1 MATDNL
7 GLYVHIPYCIRKCN
21 YCDFCSLPLGDGA
34 VPDSYIAR
42 LIDEIRAYYGAERRK
57 LTTIYFGGGTPSLL
71 APDKMRLIVSAIRD
85 SFDIADNAEMTFEA
99 NPGTLNEEKAV
110 EYRRLGFNRVSMG
123 LQSIHDNEMKK
134 LGRIH
139 NFDDFLKSFKLLRNA
154 GFDNINVDLMYGIPD
169 QTKESF
175 TRTLE
180 NIVALAPE
188 HISCYGLIIEEGTPF
203 FKMADSLNIP
213 ELDDECDMYDI
224 AARMLADN
232 GYSHYEISNYARA
245 GFESR
250 HNLIYWNSDDYIG
263 VGAAAHSCLDGI
275 RRSNAEDVGEY
286 VSSHGISP
294 KEDCHPDVDEQAY
307 TYAMLKLRLRDGFS
321 LSEYRERFGRSFLDG
336 RATAIKNMEKN
347 GLLKLEN
354 DRIFLTER
362 GFYVSNGILV
372 EIL

>member
-34 VPDSYIAR
+34 VPDSYISR
-42 LIDEIRAYYGAERRK
+42 LIDEIRAYSKAEKRV

-71 APDKMRLIVSAIRD
+71 APDKMRLIVSAIKE
-85 SFDIADNAEMTFEA
+85 SFAIADNAEITFEA
-99 NPGTLNEEKAV
+99 NPGTLSEEKAL

-139 NFDDFLKSFKLLRNA
+139 DYEDFLKSYNLLRKA

-175 TRTLE
+175 ALTLE
-180 NIVALAPE
+180 NIIALAPN

-203 FKMADSLNIP
+203 YKMADTLNVP
-213 ELDDECDMYDI
+213 ELDDECDMYEI

-275 RRSNAEDVGEY
+275 RRSNTEDVSEY
-286 VSSHGISP
+286 VSSHGILP
-294 KEDCHPDVDEQAY
+294 KEEHSPDEDEAAY
-307 TYAMLKLRLRDGFS
+307 TYAMLKLRLKSGFS

-336 RATAIKNMEKN
+336 RESAIANMEKN

>member
-1 MATDNL
+1 MATDSL
-7 GLYVHIPYCIRKCN
+7 GLYVHIPYCKRKCN

-42 LIDEIRAYYGAERRK
+42 LIDEIRSYSGAEKRA

-71 APDKMRLIVSAIRD
+71 APDKMRLIVSAIKE
-85 SFDIADNAEMTFEA
+85 SFAIADNAEITFEA
-99 NPGTLNEEKAV
+99 NPGTLSEEKAL

-139 NFDDFLKSFKLLRNA
+139 DYDDFLKSYNLLRKA

-180 NIVALAPE
+180 NILALSPE

-203 FKMADSLNIP
+203 YKMADTLNVP
-213 ELDDECDMYDI
+213 ELDDECDMYEL
-224 AARMLADN
+224 AARMLADY
-232 GYSHYEISNYARA
+232 GYSHYEISNYARD

-275 RRSNAEDVGEY
+275 RRSNTEDVSEY
-286 VSSHGISP
+286 ISSRGISP
-294 KEDCHPDVDEQAY
+294 NDERSPDKDEQAY
-307 TYAMLKLRLRDGFS
+307 TYAMLKLRLKAGFS
-321 LSEYRERFGRSFLDG
+321 LSEYSARFGRSFLDG
-336 RATAIKNMEKN
+336 RESAIKNMERN

-354 DRIFLTER
+354 DRIFLTEK

>member
-1 MATDNL
+1 MTTDNL
-7 GLYVHIPYCIRKCN
+7 GLYVHIPYCIRKCS

-34 VPDSYIAR
+34 VPDNYIAR
-42 LIDEIRAYYGAERRK
+42 LIDEIRAYSKAERRV

-71 APDKMRLIVSAIRD
+71 APDKMRLIVSAIRE
-85 SFDIADNAEMTFEA
+85 SFDIADNAEITFEA
-99 NPGTLNEEKAV
+99 NPGTLTEEKAG

-123 LQSIHDNEMKK
+123 LQSIHNNEMKK

-139 NFDDFLKSFKLLRNA
+139 DYEDFLRSYNLLRKA

-175 TRTLE
+175 ALTLE
-180 NIVALAPE
+180 NIIALAPE

-203 FKMADSLNIP
+203 YKMADELNIP
-213 ELDDECDMYDI
+213 ELDDECDMYEL

-275 RRSNAEDVGEY
+275 RRSNTEDVGEY
-286 VSSHGISP
+286 VSSHGILP
-294 KEDCHPDVDEQAY
+294 KEEHTPDEDEAAY
-307 TYAMLKLRLRDGFS
+307 TYAMLKLRLKSGFS

-336 RATAIKNMEKN
+336 RESAIANMEKN

-354 DRIFLTER
+354 DRIFLTEK